1 MEPSGPLVPSGRRG
15 GRGSLP
21 GLTTRA
27 TFGAGRWAG
36 AASAFG
42 GSGTTGGPTSAG
54 SGGSSLGFSGLN
66 FGPRSTLGV
75 AGPGSP
81 AAAKLIATLGFAVI
95 ATLVDIVADGPAVA
109 LSELSALI
117 PAEPSLPIC
126 PRTTPGPYLTA

>member
-1 MEPSGPLVPSGRRG
+1 MEPSGPLVPSGPRG

-42 GSGTTGGPTSAG
+42 GSGTTGGTTSAG

-66 FGPRSTLGV
+66 FGPGLTLGA

-81 AAAKLIATLGFAVI
+81 AAAKLTATLGLAVI
-95 ATLVDIVADGPAVA
+95 ATLVDMVADGPAVA
-109 LSELSALI
+109 LPELAAIVASGAGV
-117 PAEPSLPIC
+117 AVW
-126 PRTTPGPYLTA
+126 PRTTLGPE